1 MGIRVFYREPH
12 SYGMRMDGD
21 SGFLPRAAF
30 LRNAV
35 RGFSSRIPSG
45 MRLSVEKSISQKP
58 AFRRNASPDW
68 RIFRIDVETLL
79 KKVGADFY
87 IKDDLR
93 AFA

>member
-1 MGIRVFYREPH
+1 
-12 SYGMRMDGD
+12 MRMDD
-21 SGFLPRAAF
+21 EPGFLPRAAF
-30 LRNAV
+30 LRNA
-35 RGFSSRIPSG
+35 
-45 MRLSVEKSISQKP
+45 SI
-58 AFRRNASPDW
+58 DW